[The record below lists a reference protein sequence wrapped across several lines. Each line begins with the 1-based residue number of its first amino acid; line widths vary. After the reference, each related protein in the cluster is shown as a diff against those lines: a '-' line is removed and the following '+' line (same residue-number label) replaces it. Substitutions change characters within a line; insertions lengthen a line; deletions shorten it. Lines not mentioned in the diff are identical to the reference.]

1 MQSFY
6 FPIVIFKV
14 PSFGVTNKAYEY
26 YVSRADFN
34 TLNEKKILMDLSAD
48 IISKRDS
55 RIVKVVDEQ
64 KVFD

>member
-14 PSFGVTNKAYEY
+14 PSHGVTSKAYEY
-26 YVSRADFN
+26 YVSRKDFI

-48 IISKRDS
+48 IMSKRDS
-55 RIVKVVDEQ
+55 RIVKVVEE
-64 KVFD
+64 